1 MKKMLLSLGL
11 FAALSANAQLP
22 DGSIAPNF
30 TFTDINGTTHTLY
43 DYLDDGYTVILDV
56 SAAWCGPCWNYHN
69 THAIRDLYE
78 QHGPAGLPNVQAGT
92 TDDAMVFYIEG
103 QLNNTAAQ
111 LTGTSTGSTQATS
124 TQGNWVT
131 GTTYPILDL
140 PNNAAGQGFMSGY
153 QIGYFPTMYK
163 VCPNRILTEVGQL
176 SATAL
181 YTEVGGCPAPA
192 SAPADA
198 AMTSYMTG
206 TSICPGETYIPT
218 VQIQNNGTA
227 PLTNATVSI
236 TLNGTQVS
244 TGTYTGNLA
253 TYGLATVTCSAI
265 TSPVAGALVATVT
278 TAGDALATNGVIT
291 TSLAI
296 APIAN
301 AENATVK
308 VSSDAYGSEF
318 TWNIKNSAGTTVAS
332 GGPYSDGTQAGAIV
346 RPDVTFALEANECYT
361 IKLMD
366 EFGDGFDS
374 GYGNGSFAVQVNGT
388 ALITAPN
395 WSTGELVMKI
405 ASSSTAGLE
414 DLALENVTVYP
425 NPASELVNVAFEG
438 NGGDYSIS
446 IQDLSGRTVVT
457 KALSSASGATSI
469 ELPIADLKAG
479 NYFVSVTQGAAS
491 HTQKLMVK

>member
-78 QHGPAGLPNVQAGT
+78 QHGPDGLPNVQAGT

-111 LTGTSTGSTQATS
+111 LTGTSTGNTQATFS
-124 TQGNWVT
+124 QGNWVT

-140 PNNAAGQGFMSGY
+140 PNNAAGQAFMSGY

-163 VCPNRILTEVGQL
+163 VCPNRIIKEVGQL
-176 SATAL
+176 NAAGL
-181 YTEVGGCPAPA
+181 YSEIGLCPAPA

-198 AMTSYMTG
+198 AMMAYTAG
-206 TSICPGETYIPT
+206 TSICPGQAYTPA
-218 VQIQNNGTA
+218 VRIQNNGTT

-253 TYGLATVTCSAI
+253 TYELATVTCSPIA
-265 TSPVAGALVATVT
+265 SPVAGALVATIT
-278 TAGDALATNGVIT
+278 TAGDASAANNVV
-291 TSLAI
+291 TSSLSI
-296 APIAN
+296 APVAT
-301 AENATVK
+301 APDATVK
-308 VSSDAYGSEF
+308 VNTDRYGDEF
-318 TWNIKNSAGTTVAS
+318 TWNIKKSNGVTVAS
-332 GGPYSDGTQAGAIV
+332 GGPYATQGAAGSFPQA
-346 RPDVTFALEANECYT
+346 DVNFTLVAGECYT
-361 IKLMD
+361 VTLMD
-366 EFGDGFDS
+366 EFGDGFD
-374 GYGNGSFAVQVNGT
+374 GTYGNGSFAIQING
-388 ALITAPN
+388 AAVLTAPN
-395 WSTGELVMKI
+395 WTTGELVMKLA
-405 ASSSTAGLE
+405 ASSTLGLE
-414 DLALENVTVYP
+414 DLAIQDMTVYP
-425 NPASELVNVAFEG
+425 NPASGLVNVAFEA
-438 NGGDYSIS
+438 NGGDYTVS
-446 IQDLSGRTVVT
+446 IQDLSGRTVAT
-457 KALSSASGATSI
+457 KMLSNASGATSI
-469 ELPIADLKAG
+469 ELPIADLQAG
-479 NYFVSVTQGAAS
+479 NYFVSVSQGAAT